1 MRLFCQPFGFFKLT
15 IIGTWCYDSSN
26 GGQDA
31 ARQERMATRR
41 PSARAEIIRLLK
53 TTGEASASDVA
64 SRLGISTVAV
74 RKHLDALEGD
84 GLVTTRR
91 VPVPRGRPMLAYRLT
106 EESESLFPQHYD
118 RLAVELLDDLVALD
132 GRQSLGRLFAAQTER
147 LSHSYE
153 VRLQDKDLSEQLVE
167 LARLRDEEGYMAV
180 FEVKDGS
187 FVLREHHC
195 PIFEVA
201 QRHPEACNC
210 EQELFERVL
219 RTAVHLE
226 TRLVDGKPFCEY
238 RIEGA
243 PPEETPAS

>member
-1 MRLFCQPFGFFKLT
+1 MIFLWMRRL
-15 IIGTWCYDSSN
+15 
-26 GGQDA
+26 A
-31 ARQERMATRR
+31 AAYQELMVIRR
-41 PSARAEIIRLLK
+41 PSTRAEITRLLK
-53 TTGEASASDVA
+53 TDGEQSASDIA

-74 RKHLDALEGD
+74 RKHLDALEAD
-84 GLVTTRR
+84 GLVVTRR

-106 EESESLFPQHYD
+106 EESGNLFPQRYD

-132 GRQSLGRLFAAQTER
+132 GTEMLGRLFAARTER

-153 VRLQDKDLSEQLVE
+153 THLQDKDLAAQLAE

-180 FEVKDGS
+180 FEIRDGQ

-219 RTAVHLE
+219 KTHVTRE

-238 RIEGA
+238 TIEDGPNPLTPFPAGEGGKQAGA
-243 PPEETPAS
+243 